1 MTIKRLA
8 VVVDGEVV
16 IAIPL
21 PPMKNLTDDAV
32 EALLASDPKVV
43 ITDEVISA
51 GHLWDGTS
59 FTLPSE

>member
-1 MTIKRLA
+1 MSIKRLA

-16 IAIPL
+16 ISLPL
-21 PPMKNLTDDAV
+21 PPMKNLTDEAV

-43 ITDEVISA
+43 ITNEVISA
-51 GHLWDGTS
+51 GYLWDGTS